1 VKWARVL
8 YRGVTQF
15 QDYKVVEMLPHGDA
29 FTAVIPA
36 EMLDEVTEYNPETGA
51 LWDFMYLIEAMD
63 NNKNGCIT
71 PDFEETDPYVFVR
84 LPHKTIEETGGK
96 VTPSRIRDKTYLPGF
111 QGGPSSFRILSPVDN
126 DVFLSGSDI
135 LVKMKRPAATNDG
148 EVIELYIDG
157 KMVKAEKRG
166 DLEYA
171 IKGLENGVYRIKALY
186 NKERG
191 RAQEWS
197 NTVEIGVGQSRQRK

>member
-1 VKWARVL
+1 
-8 YRGVTQF
+8 
-15 QDYKVVEMLPHGDA
+15 
-29 FTAVIPA
+29 
-36 EMLDEVTEYNPETGA
+36 
-51 LWDFMYLIEAMD
+51 MD
-63 NNKNGCIT
+63 NKKNGRIT

-96 VTPSRIRDKTYLPGF
+96 VTPSRIRDKTYLSGF
-111 QGGPSSFRILSPVDN
+111 QGGASSFRIVSPVDN

-135 LVKMKRPAATNDG
+135 LVKMRRPRAGTGDG

-157 KMVKAEKRG
+157 KMATAEKRG

-171 IKGLENGVYRIKALY
+171 VKGLVNEVYRIKALY
-186 NKERG
+186 NKEGG